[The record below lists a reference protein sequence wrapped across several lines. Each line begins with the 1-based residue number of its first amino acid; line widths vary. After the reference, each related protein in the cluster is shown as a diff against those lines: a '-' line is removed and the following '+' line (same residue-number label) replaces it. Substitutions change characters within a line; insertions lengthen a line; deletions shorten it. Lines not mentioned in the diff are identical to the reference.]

1 MREHWQR
8 VEELY
13 HSALALSGTQRAA
26 FLHEACAGDDVL
38 YRDVESLLA
47 HSSAASGFLD
57 APAIEVAAN
66 LVDDHGSLIG
76 RQLGVYRVPGLPQ
89 ILPGTRLGPYQ
100 IETLLGAGGMGCVFR
115 ARDTRLGRPVAIKV
129 CLEAFSARFERE
141 ARSIAA
147 LNHPHVCTLYDIGPN
162 YLVMELVEGE
172 TLASVLAKGA
182 RSVDDALSDGTQ
194 IADALAAAHARG
206 IVHRD
211 LKPGNVMITPA
222 GVKVLDFGLAKRT
235 TPAAA
240 DDDAETMAPTA
251 FDARTEV
258 GQMMGTVAY
267 MSPEQAEGKP
277 VDARSDVF
285 ALGVVLYEMLCGKRP
300 FGGETTL
307 AALASTLQSVPDAPR
322 SLRKEIPAGAERIVL
337 RCLEKK
343 PEARYDSARELH
355 RDLVALRAAKTTGAR
370 GMRAA
375 LIAVGLTVA
384 VGAGV
389 WGVRSYVAASRVAW
403 VEREAVPEITRLINE
418 NRRLA
423 ALTLFRQAESYAPA
437 SPALFTLAEGVVTT
451 RVTFRTTPAG
461 ARIYIADYMDATADA
476 VAPGQLLGA
485 TPFDAE
491 IPRWGYYRVRAA
503 QEGFAPVEQT
513 YFPAASPLLELTLH
527 AEREAPPGMVWV
539 PAGAATAPAPA
550 ADLPGYWMDTYEVS
564 NRAFKTFADA
574 GGYSTERVLE
584 TRVHEGRA
592 RDPVA
597 DSHGG
602 ISRRHQTDGSCR
614 LATGNLPGRRRRPAR
629 WRAELVRGGGIRRVH
644 GQESAD
650 GVRMVCRG
658 RCCRR
663 RLRYSPVE
671 QLRRPGT
678 CPHGNLSGN
687 GPLRK
692 LRHGRQPEGMGR
704 EPPRRPALRARRL
717 LERAGIRVQPLRCQ
731 TAPFARAHGWIPPGP
746 ARHSSA

>member
-13 HSALALSGTQRAA
+13 HSALALSATQRPA
-26 FLHEACAGDDVL
+26 FLHEACGGDDVL
-38 YRDVESLLA
+38 YRDVESLLV

-76 RQLGVYRVPGLPQ
+76 RQLGVYRVPGLPP

-100 IETLLGAGGMGCVFR
+100 IETVLGAGGMGCVFR
-115 ARDTRLGRPVAIKV
+115 ARDTRLRRPVAIKV

-172 TLASVLAKGA
+172 TLASVLARGA
-182 RSVDDALSDGTQ
+182 RSVDDALRDGTQ

-235 TPAAA
+235 TPADA
-240 DDDAETMAPTA
+240 DDETMAPTA
-251 FDARTEV
+251 FDAGTEV
-258 GQMMGTVAY
+258 GQIMGTVAY

-355 RDLVALRAAKTTGAR
+355 RDLVALRAAKTQRREGHACRAHR
-370 GMRAA
+370 GWAHGSSGGRR
-375 LIAVGLTVA
+375 VGRPLVC
-384 VGAGV
+384 G
-389 WGVRSYVAASRVAW
+389 YVASRV
-403 VEREAVPEITRLINE
+403 
-418 NRRLA
+418 
-423 ALTLFRQAESYAPA
+423 
-437 SPALFTLAEGVVTT
+437 
-451 RVTFRTTPAG
+451 
-461 ARIYIADYMDATADA
+461 
-476 VAPGQLLGA
+476 
-485 TPFDAE
+485 
-491 IPRWGYYRVRAA
+491 
-503 QEGFAPVEQT
+503 
-513 YFPAASPLLELTLH
+513 
-527 AEREAPPGMVWV
+527 
-539 PAGAATAPAPA
+539 
-550 ADLPGYWMDTYEVS
+550 
-564 NRAFKTFADA
+564 
-574 GGYSTERVLE
+574 GGTGS
-584 TRVHEGRA
+584 RA
-592 RDPVA
+592 RD
-597 DSHGG
+597 H
-602 ISRRHQTDGSCR
+602 
-614 LATGNLPGRRRRPAR
+614 
-629 WRAELVRGGGIRRVH
+629 
-644 GQESAD
+644 
-650 GVRMVCRG
+650 
-658 RCCRR
+658 
-663 RLRYSPVE
+663 
-671 QLRRPGT
+671 
-678 CPHGNLSGN
+678 
-687 GPLRK
+687 PLD
-692 LRHGRQPEGMGR
+692 
-704 EPPRRPALRARRL
+704 
-717 LERAGIRVQPLRCQ
+717 
-731 TAPFARAHGWIPPGP
+731 
-746 ARHSSA
+746 